1 MSLYPVNLDIRNR
14 LCIVIGGGVVARR
27 KIEGLLLC
35 KAKIL
40 VISPEVCREIDD
52 FAAQELLDWKQ
63 RAYQAGDL
71 LGAKLVFAA
80 TDNSDTNE
88 QVVAEAN
95 KAGTLV
101 NVITDPDLC
110 SFQVPAMFRQD
121 DLLITVATGGG
132 SPALA
137 ARIRKELAAHYGP
150 EYGLLLALM
159 KGLRKQIVLS
169 SDNTAQH
176 KRTFDALLDSDI
188 LATIKAQKW
197 AQLESILLGI
207 LPSEIQ
213 VSQVSVLVQK
223 LKKQEKNRMET
234 LSC

>member
-1 MSLYPVNLDIRNR
+1 MSLYPVNLDIYNQ
-14 LCIVIGGGVVARR
+14 LCVVIGGGVVARR

-35 KAKIL
+35 RPKIK
-40 VISPEVCREIDD
+40 VISPQVCPEIAD
-52 FAAQELLDWKQ
+52 FAAQQLIHWEQ
-63 RAYQAGDL
+63 RVYQTGDL

-80 TDNSDTNE
+80 TDSPHIQK

-95 KAGTLV
+95 KSDILV
-101 NVITDPDLC
+101 NVITDPELC

-137 ARIRKELAAHYGP
+137 ARIRRELAEYYGP

-169 SDNTAQH
+169 SDDTMQH
-176 KRTFDALLDSDI
+176 KRVFDNLLNSDI
-188 LATIKAQKW
+188 LAMLKEQKW
-197 AQLESILLGI
+197 AQLESILLDI
-207 LPSEIQ
+207 LPPEIQ
-213 VSQVSVLVQK
+213 VSALVEK

-234 LSC
+234 LLC